1 MPHSRREFFK
11 CGLGFGLGGVSSS
24 TLPATASAE
33 EQERTP
39 SLSLMDYQPRSMLV
53 TEQHAVERARFP
65 AIDMHT
71 HVSSVFRSTPVPGH
85 PLQGSPAERLEQ
97 IVRWMDELTI
107 ETLVDLTGGTGEQLR
122 QTVDQVVKRHPGRIV
137 TCTVPSYRK
146 LGEPDY
152 ASWQADAGGS
162 SVCVE

>member
-97 IVRWMDELTI
+97 IVRGSISTAEASSPDSPRER
-107 ETLVDLTGGTGEQLR
+107 ERERERER
-122 QTVDQVVKRHPGRIV
+122 Q
-137 TCTVPSYRK
+137 RK
-146 LGEPDY
+146 
-152 ASWQADAGGS
+152 AR
-162 SVCVE
+162 